1 MGFAKKRFSLNL
13 SWRFRIVMN
22 VKSLRTVITLMVVA
36 LWPLAVMHCK
46 LETIPGLEFLRCASD
61 TDTSSDCQ
69 GDGCETVE
77 SALYRVPDHQNIT
90 PEPILD
96 TIVLPSLLEREDRPC
111 ENHACWLVTSAPP
124 ELPKVWQFFF
134 RTALRPRAPSVVS

>member
-1 MGFAKKRFSLNL
+1 MKVN
-13 SWRFRIVMN
+13 
-22 VKSLRTVITLMVVA
+22 SLRTVITLVMLV

-77 SALYRVPDHQNIT
+77 SALYKVPDHQNIA
-90 PEPILD
+90 PEPILK
-96 TIVLPSLLEREDRPC
+96 TVVLPSLLEREARPC
-111 ENHACWLVTSAPP
+111 ENHLCWRVTSAPP
-124 ELPKVWQFFF
+124 ELPKVWQFSF
-134 RTALRPRAPSVVS
+134 RTALPPRAPSIGS